1 MDKASETNTVI
12 SIIVPVLNERTALP
26 TLLERLLHLQ
36 QQGCEVLCVDGGS
49 VDDSATLIE
58 AAGFRVMH
66 SERGRARQMNAG
78 AAQAKG
84 DVFLFLHADTE
95 LPPSAIE
102 CVRQAL
108 ASGKHRWGRFD
119 VCISGHHWMLPVV
132 ANMMNLRSRLTGI
145 ATGDQAMFVG
155 RATFN
160 AVSGFS
166 NLPLMED
173 IELSGRLRR
182 ITPPACIGQRV
193 TTSGRRWET
202 RGVWRTI
209 GLMWRL
215 RWDYWR
221 GVAPDLL
228 ARSYR

>member
-1 MDKASETNTVI
+1 MI
-12 SIIVPVLNERTALP
+12 SIIVPVLNESTALP
-26 TLLERLLHLQ
+26 TLLERLLPLQ
-36 QQGCEVLCVDGGS
+36 QQGCEVLFVDGGS
-49 VDDSATLIE
+49 VDGSVDRIE
-58 AAGFRVMH
+58 AAEFRVVQ

-95 LPPSAIE
+95 LPLVAIE

-119 VCISGHHWMLPVV
+119 VRISGSHWMLPVI
-132 ANMMNLRSRLTGI
+132 ATMMNLRSRLTGI
-145 ATGDQAMFVG
+145 VTGDQAMFVLRTSFHAAG
-155 RATFN
+155 
-160 AVSGFS
+160 GFADQ
-166 NLPLMED
+166 PLMED
-173 IELSGRLRR
+173 IALSKRLLGISR
-182 ITPPACIGQRV
+182 PACIAQRV

-228 ARSYR
+228 ARAYR